1 MEIKTNPIVVEK
13 YNFETNVTEQ
23 TSGENQINVQLNEVE
38 PVGDDKS
45 ILEAGKMFKIDVP
58 FILTLDRFKIDG
70 HISRIIQIVDFFG
83 AAEELE
89 KHLMAELSAP
99 LVDYIKRLTY
109 EVTEIAFDEP
119 GFQLKFESN

>member
-13 YNFETNVTEQ
+13 YNFETKATNLAA
-23 TSGENQINVQLNEVE
+23 GENKVNVQLNEVE
-38 PVGDDKS
+38 PAGDDKS
-45 ILEAGKMFKIDVP
+45 ILETGKMFKIDVP
-58 FILTLDRFKIDG
+58 FVLTLERFKIDG
-70 HISRIIQIVDFFG
+70 HISRVIQIVDFFG

-89 KHLMAELSAP
+89 KNLIAELSAP

-119 GFQLKFESN
+119 GFELNFESN

>member
-89 KHLMAELSAP
+89 KHLMAEFSAP

-119 GFQLKFESN
+119 GFQLNFESN

>member
-13 YNFETNVTEQ
+13 YNFETNMTEQ

-119 GFQLKFESN
+119 GFQLNFESN